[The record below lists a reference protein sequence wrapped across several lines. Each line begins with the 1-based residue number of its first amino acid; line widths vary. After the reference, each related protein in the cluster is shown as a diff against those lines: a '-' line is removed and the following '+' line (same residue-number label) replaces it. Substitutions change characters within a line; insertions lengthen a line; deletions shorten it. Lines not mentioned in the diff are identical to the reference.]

1 MIPHKIIYNNRE
13 GANEMFEM
21 KEEYKIGIKEI
32 DEQHERL
39 FQIAEK
45 AYTLLT
51 NGFIVDKYDGIVEI
65 LDELTEYAKLH
76 FTYEE
81 EYMQEIGHKMMFSQ
95 KIDHHDFIAMLEDIN
110 LDEIDDNQ
118 EDAIMNILIYL
129 GDWLV
134 KHIIEKDM
142 LIGKDLN

>member
-51 NGFIVDKYDGIVEI
+51 NEFIVDKYDGIVEI

-95 KIDHHDFIAMLEDIN
+95 KIDHHDFIVMLEDIN

-118 EDAIMNILIYL
+118 EDAIMNILTYL

-134 KHIIEKDM
+134 KHILEKDM

>member
-1 MIPHKIIYNNRE
+1 
-13 GANEMFEM
+13 MFEM

-45 AYTLLT
+45 AYVLLS
-51 NGFIVDKYDGIVEI
+51 NEFIADKYDGIVEI
-65 LDELTEYAKLH
+65 LNELREYTKLH

-81 EYMQEIGHKMMFSQ
+81 EYMQKIGYKMMFSQ
-95 KIDHHDFIAMLEDIN
+95 KMDHHDFMVMLDDIN

-118 EDAIMNILIYL
+118 EDAIMNILTYL

-134 KHIIEKDM
+134 KHILEKDM
-142 LIGKDLN
+142 MIGKELN

>member
-1 MIPHKIIYNNRE
+1 
-13 GANEMFEM
+13 MFEM

-45 AYTLLT
+45 AYILL
-51 NGFIVDKYDGIVEI
+51 NNEFITDKYDEIVEI
-65 LDELTEYAKLH
+65 LNELREYTELH
-76 FTYEE
+76 FTFEE
-81 EYMQEIGHKMMFSQ
+81 EYMQKTGYKMMFSQ
-95 KIDHHDFIAMLEDIN
+95 KMDHQDFMMMLDDVK

-118 EDAIMNILIYL
+118 EEAIMNILTYV

-134 KHIIEKDM
+134 KHILEKDM
-142 LIGKDLN
+142 MIGKELN

>member
-1 MIPHKIIYNNRE
+1 
-13 GANEMFEM
+13 MFEM

-45 AYTLLT
+45 AYELLT
-51 NGFIVDKYDGIVEI
+51 NEFIVDKFDGIVEI
-65 LDELTEYAKLH
+65 LQELKDYARLH

-81 EYMQEIGHKMMFSQ
+81 EYMEKIEYKMMFSQ
-95 KIDHHDFIAMLEDIN
+95 KIDHHNFIVMLDDIN
-110 LDEIDDNQ
+110 LNEIDNNQ
-118 EDAIMNILIYL
+118 EGAIMDILTYL

-134 KHIIEKDM
+134 KHILEKDM
-142 LIGKDLN
+142 LIGKERN

>member
-1 MIPHKIIYNNRE
+1 
-13 GANEMFEM
+13 MFEM
-21 KEEYKIGIKEI
+21 KEEYKIGIKEL

-51 NGFIVDKYDGIVEI
+51 NEFIADKYDGIVDI
-65 LDELTEYAKLH
+65 LNELTEYAKSH

-95 KIDHHDFIAMLEDIN
+95 KIDHHNFIAMLEDIN
-110 LDEIDDNQ
+110 LDKIDDNQ
-118 EDAIMNILIYL
+118 EDAIMNILTYL

-134 KHIIEKDM
+134 KHILEKDI
-142 LIGKDLN
+142 LIGKELN

>member
-1 MIPHKIIYNNRE
+1 MIIPYNE
-13 GANEMFEM
+13 GANTMFEM

-45 AYTLLT
+45 AYALLT
-51 NGFIVDKYDGIVEI
+51 NEFIVDKFDGIVEI
-65 LDELTEYAKLH
+65 LQELKAYARLH

-81 EYMQEIGHKMMFSQ
+81 EYMEKIEHKMMFSQ
-95 KIDHHDFIAMLEDIN
+95 KMDHHDFMVMLDDIN
-110 LDEIDDNQ
+110 LDEIDNNQ
-118 EDAIMNILIYL
+118 EDAIMDILTYL

-134 KHIIEKDM
+134 KHILEKDM
-142 LIGKDLN
+142 LIGKERN

>member
-1 MIPHKIIYNNRE
+1 
-13 GANEMFEM
+13 MFEM

-51 NGFIVDKYDGIVEI
+51 NEFIVDKYDGIVDI
-65 LDELTEYAKLH
+65 LKELTEYTKQH

-81 EYMQEIGHKMMFSQ
+81 EYMQKIGHKMMFSQ
-95 KIDHHDFIAMLEDIN
+95 KMDHHEFVAMLEEIN
-110 LDEIDDNQ
+110 LDEIDNNQ
-118 EDAIMNILIYL
+118 EDAIMNLLTYL

-134 KHIIEKDM
+134 KHIVEKDM
-142 LIGKDLN
+142 LIGKEIE

>member
-1 MIPHKIIYNNRE
+1 
-13 GANEMFEM
+13 MFEM
-21 KEEYKIGIKEI
+21 KEEYKIGIKEL

-51 NGFIVDKYDGIVEI
+51 NEFIADKYDGIVEI
-65 LDELTEYAKLH
+65 LNELTEYAKSH

-95 KIDHHDFIAMLEDIN
+95 KIDHHNFIAMLEDIN
-110 LDEIDDNQ
+110 LDKIDDNQ
-118 EDAIMNILIYL
+118 EDAIMNILTYL

-134 KHIIEKDM
+134 KHILEKDI
-142 LIGKDLN
+142 LIGKELN

>member
-1 MIPHKIIYNNRE
+1 
-13 GANEMFEM
+13 MFEM
-21 KEEYKIGIKEI
+21 KEEYKIGIKEL

-51 NGFIVDKYDGIVEI
+51 NEFIADKYDGIVEI
-65 LDELTEYAKLH
+65 LNELTEYAKSH

-95 KIDHHDFIAMLEDIN
+95 KIDHHNFIAMLEDIN
-110 LDEIDDNQ
+110 LDKIDDNQ
-118 EDAIMNILIYL
+118 EDAIINILTYL

-134 KHIIEKDM
+134 KHILEKDI
-142 LIGKDLN
+142 LIGKELN